1 MDKIEIRKASRQ
13 EAPGYKQ
20 RPYAPKGWV
29 EMECGGQRQKQGLSE
44 E

>member
-1 MDKIEIRKASRQ
+1 MGLEKPADKNPQVISLGIS
-13 EAPGYKQ
+13 PS
-20 RPYAPKGWV
+20 APKGWA